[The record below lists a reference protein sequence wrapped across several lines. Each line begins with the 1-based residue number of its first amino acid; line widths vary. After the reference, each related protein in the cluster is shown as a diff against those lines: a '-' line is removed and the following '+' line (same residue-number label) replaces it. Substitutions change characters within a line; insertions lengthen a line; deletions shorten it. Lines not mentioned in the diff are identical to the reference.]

1 MMRHEMNQSPS
12 QRIHEIVRAI
22 PDGEISATARK
33 GGLSVRY
40 LMKMRGE
47 VVNIGADSLENENG
61 GSGKSLGRDPK
72 PPSARRKELH
82 AENIN
87 RPLERAR
94 RGRKAPVTPFLFLR
108 QRKFRPSKA
117 ETQGFSL

>member
-1 MMRHEMNQSPS
+1 MMRYEMNQSPS

-47 VVNIGADSLENENG
+47 VVNIGADSLAKLCIGLER
-61 GSGKSLGRDPK
+61 SADDLLGLK
-72 PPSARRKELH
+72 PPNPAAIAAEKAKREEEADAEFQADLLRGLEQIRARIAKGPKGARR
-82 AENIN
+82 
-87 RPLERAR
+87 
-94 RGRKAPVTPFLFLR
+94 
-108 QRKFRPSKA
+108 
-117 ETQGFSL
+117 